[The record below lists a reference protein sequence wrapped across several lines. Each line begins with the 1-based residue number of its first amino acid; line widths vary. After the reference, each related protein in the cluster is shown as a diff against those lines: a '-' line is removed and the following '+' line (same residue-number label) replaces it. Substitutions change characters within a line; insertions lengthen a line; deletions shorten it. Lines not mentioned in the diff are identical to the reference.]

1 MESLYYLR
9 GQILAAS
16 LTEAYNKE
24 HYSYS
29 AALWE
34 ANNIFREKRLIL
46 HGIYPVV
53 KITGDNNILITAK
66 LEVSN
71 EIL

>member
-9 GQILAAS
+9 AQVLAAS

-34 ANNIFREKRLIL
+34 ANNIFREKRLIQY
-46 HGIYPVV
+46 GIYPEV
-53 KITGDNNILITAK
+53 KITEDNNILIRATWRH
-66 LEVSN
+66 
-71 EIL
+71 

>member
-9 GQILAAS
+9 AQLLAAS

-29 AALWE
+29 AAYWE
-34 ANNIFREKRLIL
+34 ANNIFREKRLIQY
-46 HGIYPVV
+46 GIYPEV
-53 KITGDNNILITAK
+53 KITNDNNIVITARRQ
-66 LEVSN
+66 
-71 EIL
+71 

>member
-9 GQILAAS
+9 AQLLAAS

-29 AALWE
+29 AACWE
-34 ANNIFREKRLIL
+34 ANNIFREKRLIQY
-46 HGIYPVV
+46 GIYPVV
-53 KITGDNNILITAK
+53 KIIEDNNILITAK
-66 LEVSN
+66 LVVN
-71 EIL
+71 HV